1 MSSLQRIDDMQIEPI
16 VITETMQIVLASL
29 AIGGMV
35 GYLFGWLRGVSQCD
49 HEAQARKAKESNE
62 QRP

>member
-1 MSSLQRIDDMQIEPI
+1 MQIEPI

-35 GYLFGWLRGVSQCD
+35 GYLFGWLRGVSQFD
-49 HEAQARKAKESNE
+49 REAQALKEKESNE